1 MIYKSNLMYLDP
13 NGQGHSYSSDI
24 MGGAGGDGH
33 INVVTTNT
41 EDTYK
46 AMHFAN

>member
-1 MIYKSNLMYLDP
+1 
-13 NGQGHSYSSDI
+13 